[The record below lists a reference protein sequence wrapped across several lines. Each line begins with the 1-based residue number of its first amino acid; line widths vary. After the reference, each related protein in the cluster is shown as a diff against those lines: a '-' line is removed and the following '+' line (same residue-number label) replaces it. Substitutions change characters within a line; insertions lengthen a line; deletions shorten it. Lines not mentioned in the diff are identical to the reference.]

1 MIISV
6 VNNKGGVLKTT
17 IATNLGATLSIL
29 KKKVLIVDL
38 DGQGNVCATFGKNPD
53 SLEHSIIDILKSKN
67 ENLNKITF
75 DDVMIP
81 QREPYLH
88 ILPSNDEMN
97 AFDFYI
103 SNGTFKPSDI
113 QKIIRDNEKEYD
125 YIIMDTPPNMSTIVL
140 NAISISDLVLIPFEP
155 DQYAILGLKRVARL
169 CIAKS
174 QQIKKKIKI
183 IAIPTKV
190 NKKTNIH
197 REIIEVGIKPFLK
210 SHGIYLANNH
220 ISQSTKSTSSVGYER
235 VPIVLSIIK
244 SKFQD
249 EYFMLRDEILQEV
262 NKEVTLNGK

>member
-6 VNNKGGVLKTT
+6 INNKGGVLKTT
-17 IATNLGATLSIL
+17 IATNLAAALSLL
-29 KKKVLIVDL
+29 KKKVLVIDL

-53 SLEHSIIDILKSKN
+53 SLEYSIIDILKTQN
-67 ENLNKITF
+67 DGFQKISF
-75 DDVMIP
+75 EDVMIP

-113 QKIIRDNEKEYD
+113 QKIIRDSEKDYD
-125 YIIMDTPPNMSTIVL
+125 FVIMDTPPNMSTVVL
-140 NAISISDLVLIPFEP
+140 NAISISDLTIIPFEP
-155 DQYAILGLKRVARL
+155 DQYAILGLKRVAKL

-174 QQIKKKIKI
+174 QQIEKKIKL

-190 NKKTNIH
+190 NKNTNIH

-210 SHGIYLANNH
+210 NHGIYLTNTY
-220 ISQSTKSTSSVGYER
+220 ISQSTKSTASVGYER
-235 VPIVLSIIK
+235 LPIVLSIVK
-244 SKFQD
+244 SKFQE
-249 EYFMLRDEILQEV
+249 EYFTLRDEILEYIERE
-262 NKEVTLNGK
+262 KI